1 MKARRM
7 RRAFLSVVISGAG
20 FYTGRTMNKPAPT
33 KPTFWKSIAATVSGE
48 AQLEKAQL
56 EAFLSA
62 APAEYCGFSGSGHVA
77 YSPGFASLLNLREIS
92 TIDDVQ
98 GALSASDAAAL
109 EGVFERLQTS
119 GEPFTLNAR
128 TADRSRTVRLNGRR
142 GKGLASSDVVMSILW
157 AEDITMQTREHDIS
171 ANARKVAEEERDRL
185 QTALDQQP
193 CPVWMRNSRTEIIW
207 CNRAYAR
214 ALDTTPATV
223 IAEQR
228 ELGFKAAKKQPTTIS
243 GRSLSQTALDQN
255 QTQSLRAHAIMSGQR
270 RLMNIFEIPL
280 SGQSQTLGMAIDIT
294 REEELETE
302 QKRYASAN
310 KELLEQLGSA
320 IGIFDAQQKLEFYN
334 TAFSQLWS
342 LEEQYLNTGPKLG
355 DVMEKM
361 RENRRLPEQA
371 DFRKFKQVW
380 LNMFTGLIGPHEDML
395 YLPNGNAL
403 RMLVIPHPMGGLMMT
418 FEDVTSRLELESS
431 YNTLVAVQ
439 KETLDNLIES
449 VVVFGGDGR
458 LRLWNPSF
466 ATLWGLHPE
475 DLKDNPHIN
484 RLMDKIKAR
493 FTTET
498 WPAAREILLRQGLE
512 RASNDGVMIC
522 ADGSHIAWSTVPL
535 PDGGVL
541 ITYVDVTD
549 KIKIEHAL
557 REKNDALE
565 TAERLKL
572 DFLANVSYQLRTPL
586 SAIMGFNEILQH
598 EYFGPL
604 NDKQKEYTQGTQ
616 EAGAKLIQLIDD
628 ILDLST
634 IEAGY
639 MSLEN
644 DKVSVSGVMDNI
656 YELTR
661 DWAGKERILLQYETP
676 DVGYVQADER
686 RLKQVLLNLM
696 RNAINFTPQGGKI
709 RFSAIRTDEYVQIS
723 VSDTGEGISP
733 EDQQRIFE
741 PFERSNTQN
750 GKGQRGAGLGLT
762 LVKTI
767 IEMQGGHVTLQSA
780 PGKGTTV
787 TINLPAK

>member
-1 MKARRM
+1 
-7 RRAFLSVVISGAG
+7 
-20 FYTGRTMNKPAPT
+20 MNKPVPA

-48 AQLEKAQL
+48 SQLEKAQL

-62 APAEYCGFSGSGHVA
+62 APAEYCGFSPQGQVA
-77 YSPGFASLLNLREIS
+77 YSPGFASLLNLREIRV
-92 TIDDVQ
+92 IDDVQ
-98 GALSASDAAAL
+98 AALSASDAAAL
-109 EGVFERLQTS
+109 EGLFERLHNA
-119 GEPFTLNAR
+119 GESFTLNAR
-128 TADRSRTVRLNGRR
+128 TADRSRTVRLSGKR
-142 GKGLASSDVVMSILW
+142 GKPVTNDNLTFSIIW
-157 AEDITMQTREHDIS
+157 AEDITLLTREQDL
-171 ANARKVAEEERDRL
+171 AGTLRRTAEEERDRL

-193 CPVWMRNSRTEIIW
+193 YPVWMRNNRTEIVW

-214 ALDTTPATV
+214 AIDTTPATV

-228 ELGFKAAKKQPTTIS
+228 ELGIKPVKKATTASLNKALAQAAIDQAQP
-243 GRSLSQTALDQN
+243 
-255 QTQSLRAHAIMSGQR
+255 QSMHGHLIVAGQR
-270 RLMNIFEIPL
+270 KLVNVIETPVPG
-280 SGQSQTLGMAIDIT
+280 GQQTIGMALDIT

-320 IGIFDAQQKLEFYN
+320 IGIFDSQQKLEFYN

-355 DVMEKM
+355 DIMEKM

-371 DFRKFKQVW
+371 DFRRFKQSW

-403 RMLVIPHPMGGLMMT
+403 RMLVIPHPMGGVMMT

-439 KETLDNLIES
+439 NETLDNLTEG

-458 LRLWNPSF
+458 LRLSNPSF
-466 ATLWGLHPE
+466 GTLWGLHPE

-484 RLMDKIKAR
+484 RLIDKFKAR
-493 FTTET
+493 FSVEN
-498 WPAAREILLRQGLE
+498 WPTARETLLRQGLE
-512 RASNDGVMIC
+512 RASNDGMLIC
-522 ADGSHIAWSTVPL
+522 GDGSHIAWSTVPL

-541 ITYVDVTD
+541 ITHIDMTD
-549 KIKIEHAL
+549 KVRVENAL

-565 TAERLKL
+565 TAEQLKL

-586 SAIMGFNEILQH
+586 SAIMGFNEILQN

-604 NDKQKEYTQGTQ
+604 NAKQKEYTSGTH
-616 EAGAKLIQLIDD
+616 EAGERLIQLIDD

-634 IEAGY
+634 IEAGQ
-639 MSLEN
+639 MSLSN
-644 DKVSVSGVMDNI
+644 DTVVIKDIMQSI
-656 YELTR
+656 YDFTR
-661 DWAGKERILLQYETP
+661 EWAGKERIIVQMETAP
-676 DVGYVQADER
+676 DTGSIQADER

-696 RNAINFTPQGGKI
+696 RNAINFSPEGGNIKLSALRTPEG
-709 RFSAIRTDEYVQIS
+709 VQIS
-723 VSDTGEGISP
+723 VSDNGPGISP
-733 EDQQRIFE
+733 DDQDRMFE
-741 PFERSNTQN
+741 PFERAHS
-750 GKGQRGAGLGLT
+750 GHGPARGSRGAGLGLS

-767 IEMQGGHVTLQSA
+767 VELHGGSVRLESSLGT
-780 PGKGTTV
+780 GTTV
-787 TINLPAK
+787 HLMLPG